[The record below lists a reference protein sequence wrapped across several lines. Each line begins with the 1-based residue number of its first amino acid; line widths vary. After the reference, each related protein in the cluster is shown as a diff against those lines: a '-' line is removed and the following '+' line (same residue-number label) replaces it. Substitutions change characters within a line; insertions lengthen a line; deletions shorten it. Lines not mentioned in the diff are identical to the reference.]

1 MQANAIKVE
10 GIRGALTDASNLL
23 PIAFALIVATVLNGV
38 LSAEAKARLV
48 FLRWHNALPGCR
60 AFSKYAGA
68 DPRIDPVALSK
79 IRGSPFPTD
88 PMDQNRAWY
97 RLYKTVDK
105 DPAVVQVHRDFL
117 LLRDYTGFSVL
128 FVAFYGA
135 AGLYAI
141 PSTKIGLLYLV
152 FLILQYV
159 VVRQAASNYGI
170 RFVTTVLAQKAAA
183 PEKAAPKKATP
194 KKTVPKKAAS
204 KVDPAEPAQ

>member
-1 MQANAIKVE
+1 M
-10 GIRGALTDASNLL
+10 
-23 PIAFALIVATVLNGV
+23 
-38 LSAEAKARLV
+38 
-48 FLRWHNALPGCR
+48 
-60 AFSKYAGA
+60 
-68 DPRIDPVALSK
+68 
-79 IRGSPFPTD
+79 
-88 PMDQNRAWY
+88 
-97 RLYKTVDK
+97 
-105 DPAVVQVHRDFL
+105 
-117 LLRDYTGFSVL
+117 
-128 FVAFYGA
+128 
-135 AGLYAI
+135 YAI